1 MNEIRE
7 FIDKGYDKYL
17 GHKLFQAHKKVVI
30 YFVFGSTAA
39 LVDLVIYLILY
50 NIFNI
55 EAVIST
61 IISISLA
68 TIVGFVLNALINFK
82 VEDKMLLRFASY
94 SATSGIGMAISS
106 LMLYVLHD
114 LEGLDGNII
123 KIISLPI
130 IFLVQY
136 FINSRI
142 SFRKTKS

>member
-7 FIDKGYDKYL
+7 FIDKNYDKYL
-17 GHKLFQAHKKVVI
+17 KYELFQIHKKIII
-30 YFVFGSTAA
+30 YFVFGSVAA
-39 LVDLVIYLILY
+39 LVDLVVYLILY
-50 NIFNI
+50 NIFDI

-68 TIVGFVLNALINFK
+68 TVVGFVLNALINFK
-82 VEDKMLLRFASY
+82 VNDKLLLRFASY

-130 IFLVQY
+130 VFVVQY

-142 SFRKTKS
+142 SFRKMKS

>member
-7 FIDKGYDKYL
+7 FINKGYDQYL
-17 GHKLFQAHKKVVI
+17 KNELLQKHKQVVI

-39 LVDLVIYLILY
+39 LVDLVVYLILY

-68 TIVGFVLNALINFK
+68 TIIGFVLNALINFK

-106 LMLYVLHD
+106 SMLYVLHD

-123 KIISLPI
+123 KIVSLPI
-130 IFLVQY
+130 VFVVQY
-136 FINSRI
+136 FINSRV